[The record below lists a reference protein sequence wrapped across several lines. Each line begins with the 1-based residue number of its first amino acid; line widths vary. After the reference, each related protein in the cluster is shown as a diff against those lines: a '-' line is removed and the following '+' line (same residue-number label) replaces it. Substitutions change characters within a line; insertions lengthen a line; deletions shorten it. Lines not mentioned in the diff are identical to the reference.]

1 MEPTEQSGD
10 LAIAWVWQY
19 DREFVEIVERAAH
32 RAGLTTFRLER
43 DNISEFTEAFRKRQ
57 ISVRVLF
64 DRASDE
70 DELFQPLARYVA
82 QYRPDIRVINPHQL
96 QARAADKA
104 TMHLEFLSHGID
116 VPYTIIIS
124 PYNHKREMELS
135 LSELANLGRPF
146 IIKPANTTGGGIG
159 VVLGAETLKD
169 ILDARQHHQNDKY
182 LLQETVKPAYFSEN
196 RAWFRVIYAFGDVF
210 PCWWD
215 DQTHIYEIITTEEEE
230 AFGLKELRHLAERI
244 HAICGLEFFSTE
256 IAYTPQNKFVVVD
269 YVNEICDMRVQSAH
283 RDGVPDNIVQQI
295 ADRLVGFV
303 AKFAGGR

>member
-1 MEPTEQSGD
+1 MEDVQKDIG
-10 LAIAWVWQY
+10 IAWVWQY
-19 DREFVEIVERAAH
+19 DREFVEIIEGAAQSS
-32 RAGLTTFRLER
+32 GLTTFRLER
-43 DNISEFTEAFRKRQ
+43 HNVTDFTEAFKKHQ
-57 ISVRVLF
+57 AGIRVLL

-82 QYRPDIRVINPHQL
+82 QHRPEVKVVNPHHL

-124 PYNHKREMELS
+124 PYDHKREMELS

-169 ILDARQHHQNDKY
+169 ILDARQHHRKDKY
-182 LLQETVKPAYFSEN
+182 LLQETIKPAYFSDN
-196 RAWFRVIYAFGDVF
+196 RAWFRVLYAFGEVF

-215 DQTHIYEIITTEEEE
+215 DKTHIYEIVTPQEEEVF
-230 AFGLKELRHLAERI
+230 ALHKLRELTKRI
-244 HAICGLEFFSTE
+244 KTICGLDFFSTE
-256 IAYTPQNKFVVVD
+256 IVCTTAGRLVVVD
-269 YVNEICDMRVQSAH
+269 YVNEICDMRLQSLH
-283 RDGVPDNIVQQI
+283 QDGVPDAIVRSI
-295 ADRLVGFV
+295 AEGL
-303 AKFAGGR
+303 AHFAAQSRVSGS